1 MAQGAAGGK
10 DGGGATRE
18 GKLRLNVSDGGF
30 AAGDV
35 FRRKEYGYKEVP
47 LRKEYGESSGE
58 RESDLQVGQTI
69 LTPHR
74 LGWTCFNN
82 YSDASTV

>member
-1 MAQGAAGGK
+1 M
-10 DGGGATRE
+10 
-18 GKLRLNVSDGGF
+18 NVSDGGF

-58 RESDLQVGQTI
+58 RRPDLEVGQTI

-74 LGWTCFNN
+74 LGWTCLNN
-82 YSDASTV
+82 YNDASTDSRMLTTTGAGRRRGTELR